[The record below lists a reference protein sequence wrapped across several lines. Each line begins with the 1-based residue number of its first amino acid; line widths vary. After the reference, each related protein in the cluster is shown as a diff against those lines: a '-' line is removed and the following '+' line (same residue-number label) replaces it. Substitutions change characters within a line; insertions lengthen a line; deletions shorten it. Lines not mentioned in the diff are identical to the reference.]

1 MPLSPA
7 DAALCERWIAVHS
20 RSFSMA
26 SRLLPRRVRH
36 ASWALYAFCRRTD
49 DAADEGEQGQAA
61 LRRIEALDRR
71 LDQVYPDRDPAALPS
86 PAAARDPALDPIDR
100 SYALIATEHG
110 IPRGAPAA
118 LLEGMR
124 MDATDARYRTMD
136 DLLVYCFRV
145 ASTVGLMMTRV
156 MGPARPDATLR
167 ACELGVGMQL
177 TNIARDVGEDAR
189 RGRVYLPDDLLAA
202 CQTNRDS
209 VLTADRA
216 TWPLREATRRLLD
229 VADRFYDSSERGI
242 ALLPADCR
250 LAIASSRHI
259 YAAIGDD
266 LAAHGYDSITR
277 RAHTS
282 AARKL
287 ALVARAAPLALR
299 PPEPPITGP
308 ADELLAR
315 LCREAGVPVG

>member
-7 DAALCERWIAVHS
+7 DAALCERWITTHS

-49 DAADEGEQGQAA
+49 DAADEGEQGKAA
-61 LRRIEALDRR
+61 LRRLEALDRR
-71 LDQVYPDRDPAALPS
+71 LDLVYPQGDPATLPF
-86 PAAARDPALDPIDR
+86 PAAAFDPALDPIDR
-100 SYALIATEHG
+100 CYALVATEHA

-124 MDATDARYRTMD
+124 MDATGARYATTD

-156 MGPARPDATLR
+156 MGPARPDAILR
-167 ACELGVGMQL
+167 ACELGIGMQL
-177 TNIARDVGEDAR
+177 TNIARDIGEDAG

-202 CQTNRDS
+202 CHTARDS
-209 VLTADRA
+209 VLTATVA
-216 TWPLREATRRLLD
+216 SWPLREATRRLLD
-229 VADRFYDSSERGI
+229 LADRFYESSGRGI
-242 ALLPADCR
+242 ALLPPDCR
-250 LAIASSRHI
+250 LAIAASRHI

-266 LAAHGYDSITR
+266 LAAHGFDSITR

-287 ALVARAAPLALR
+287 ALVARSAPLALR
-299 PPEPPITGP
+299 AAEPPATGP
-308 ADELLAR
+308 ADDLLRR
-315 LCREAGVPVG
+315 LCGEAGVPVG